1 MLEILYND
9 AKDEHVAT
17 YIAYGANENDPK
29 LFYDKEHTKQVTKE
43 DAQDAF
49 FKGRLLV
56 DLSEEGIIATFAAIV
71 VDSSVLVITPAG
83 EPGSGRLGSHT
94 FALAIE

>member
-9 AKDEHVAT
+9 AKDEHVANFV
-17 YIAYGANENDPK
+17 AYGKTSDSK
-29 LFYDKEHTKQVTKE
+29 LYYDAEYTTQVTKE